1 MSGLMVSTLGRSEA
15 EVLAWDQY
23 VLKSF
28 EASGYHLSGWRR
40 VIEEAFGHP
49 TCYLTVRGE
58 NGALCGLVPLVF
70 LASRGFGRFLV
81 SLPFVNYG
89 GMIADSAEGC
99 RLLEAGAIEQAKVL
113 DAQHIELRHEA
124 PWRRRGFRQNEKS
137 RCVFPCPLRT
147 KIC

>member
-1 MSGLMVSTLGRSEA
+1 MGSVRPEVIRGLRLSSVRL
-15 EVLAWDQY
+15 
-23 VLKSF
+23 
-28 EASGYHLSGWRR
+28 EASDRRSLRPPHLLSDG
-40 VIEEAFGHP
+40 A
-49 TCYLTVRGE
+49 GE